1 MRVSMQDLRSERR
14 RLEDRLLEGD
24 TSGVRLQQLRD
35 DLEKQVGNRGGG
47 WAAGGQQGMGL
58 GSRWATGEGA
68 GQQAGKA

>member
-35 DLEKQVGNRGGG
+35 DLEKQVG
-47 WAAGGQQGMGL
+47 
-58 GSRWATGEGA
+58 
-68 GQQAGKA
+68 KA